1 MAMGRA
7 AKGHAHGTS
16 LPWQLTQL
24 EAQGIHST
32 SLLQSTESTD
42 CHHDPVFTRIQI
54 GRYWVRCDSWCQLGE
69 AAAEAMHLSLTPQL
83 TSLGDCADWAKLWQ
97 QDSLSQHPVE
107 HLHEMNLY
115 QNVLKCQYQARVTF
129 EACSWAK
136 VLERALHSS
145 ASRALCDALWRT
157 SRSSCFFPGTTS
169 KRFATSWSCVQGSFH
184 FHKSESASGSAVAFA
199 RSFRQA
205 WAEHRKVARLN
216 TMASRAAA
224 AQAASEAFGHEL
236 DVALVDA
243 SLKGD
248 RKWKLFFQA
257 FPGGVEDGDL
267 TSSKGFLGVPHKT
280 SSSGTYTN
288 IIQHPNLATQ

>member
-7 AKGHAHGTS
+7 AKGHGHGTS

-24 EAQGIHST
+24 EAQGNHST

-54 GRYWVRCDSWCQLGE
+54 GRSWVRCDSWCQLGE

-157 SRSSCFFPGTTS
+157 SRSSCFFPWNNLQTLRYVLKLCAGLLPLPQV
-169 KRFATSWSCVQGSFH
+169 WI
-184 FHKSESASGSAVAFA
+184 
-199 RSFRQA
+199 SFRKCNSGIRPQFSPGMGRTSQGGA
-205 WAEHRKVARLN
+205 IEHNGKPCC
-216 TMASRAAA
+216 SC
-224 AQAASEAFGHEL
+224 
-236 DVALVDA
+236 
-243 SLKGD
+243 
-248 RKWKLFFQA
+248 
-257 FPGGVEDGDL
+257 
-267 TSSKGFLGVPHKT
+267 TSC
-280 SSSGTYTN
+280 
-288 IIQHPNLATQ
+288 